1 MANNVLVEL
10 SSNVLLFLLLF
21 GMAATVQISQMQKQL
36 HNWKALLIGLSLQFF
51 ILPFV
56 GFLVTATFRL
66 PSAVGIVLL
75 TICSSPGGTYSNL
88 WCSVYNAS
96 LSLSITMT
104 ALSSFLSTMMLP
116 LNLFLYT
123 RWTYSAAV
131 LQNLDWTALYV
142 SLIVV
147 MGAITCGMF
156 VSAYHPSF
164 RKSAN
169 RLGSIAGLLLITV
182 SVAVSDS
189 NSTAAWDQSL
199 AFYVAVAIPP
209 IVGLISAI
217 TLSAKANLEK
227 PECVA
232 VSIESSNQ
240 NTGIAQALALSMFT
254 GSDLGLAIS
263 VPLYYGVVEL
273 FTNTIFCIICWKM
286 GWTKAPP
293 NEHFCKV
300 ITTSYEVEDADRDRD
315 HDLPSFEVVM
325 TPKDGEC
332 DLIFSQ
338 SSSGGAYVVDDTTLR
353 HVSNPQV
360 ADEEMMVTEAATE
373 SHTTEEL
380 DLTISRSSEDRE
392 DPPLRCST
400 MDSAEEVPSTTPS
413 TTKQI
418 LGRTIST
425 IRARTAGYTKAP
437 QQRRVSVDETSA
449 VAAAVSVVPR
459 NGKKYETI
467 ATSSGLSPTT
477 AQRSTKPISL
487 RQQRV
492 DEGDNDDDVS
502 L

>member
-10 SSNVLLFLLLF
+10 FSNILLFLLLF
-21 GMAATVQISQMQKQL
+21 GMAATVQISQMKKQL

-56 GFLVTATFRL
+56 GFLVTTTFQL

-131 LQNLDWTALYV
+131 LHNLDWTALYV
-142 SLIVV
+142 SLLVV
-147 MGAITCGMF
+147 LGAITCGIL

-164 RKSAN
+164 RKRAN
-169 RLGSIAGLLLITV
+169 RIGSVAGLLLITV

-189 NSTAAWDQSL
+189 NSTAAWNQSFS
-199 AFYVAVAIPP
+199 FYVAVAIPP

-217 TLSAKANLEK
+217 TLSAKAALEK

-254 GSDLGLAIS
+254 GPDLGLAIS

-273 FTNTIFCIICWKM
+273 FTNTIFCIVCWKL

-293 NEHFCKV
+293 NENFCKV
-300 ITTSYEVEDADRDRD
+300 ITTSYEVEDTDEREEDF
-315 HDLPSFEVVM
+315 PVFEVVM
-325 TPKDGEC
+325 TPKGGSTS

-338 SSSGGAYVVDDTTLR
+338 TSAGGAYVVDDTTLR

-360 ADEEMMVTEAATE
+360 ADEENMMA
-373 SHTTEEL
+373 EEPT
-380 DLTISRSSEDRE
+380 DRDMTITSEQE
-392 DPPLRCST
+392 GPPKQSST
-400 MDSAEEVPSTTPS
+400 MDSNEEVPSTPPS
-413 TTKQI
+413 TTKHM

-425 IRARTAGYTKAP
+425 IRARTAGYKKAP
-437 QQRRVSVDETSA
+437 QRTSVVETTE
-449 VAAAVSVVPR
+449 AAVPR
-459 NGKKYETI
+459 KTKGNEYETI
-467 ATSSGLSPTT
+467 STSGSTT
-477 AQRSTKPISL
+477 APRSRPISL
-487 RQQRV
+487 RQQQRV
-492 DEGDNDDDVS
+492 DADDDDDLS